1 MSICQYAMS
10 HKFCEITGKI
20 MFDHPFNSFNVLG
33 HSSTW
38 VSLKEREKKNDFLPY
53 EEMIFFPLRFVQE
66 KPALTY
72 LGTPN
77 SNLM

>member
-1 MSICQYAMS
+1 MPHAMS
-10 HKFCEITGKI
+10 NKFCEITGKI

-53 EEMIFFPLRFVQE
+53 EEIIFFPSDLYRIAGPDISGNTE
-66 KPALTY
+66 
-72 LGTPN
+72 
-77 SNLM
+77 

>member
-20 MFDHPFNSFNVLG
+20 MFDDPFNSFNVLG

-38 VSLKEREKKNDFLPY
+38 VSLKEREKKMTFC
-53 EEMIFFPLRFVQE
+53 
-66 KPALTY
+66 
-72 LGTPN
+72 
-77 SNLM
+77 LMKKLSFSPQICTG